1 MEIAFER
8 HATSKIRKAE
18 DLRIFNAKGEATSL
32 KVSDAEFAK
41 VNEFPGYYVLGGNIN
56 VSKLEDG
63 TTYYHGSRKAVGT
76 MNNSSWQGY
85 DKYVKKLDGYTHFVA
100 LLFAVLMRYDSLRE
114 LIIGME
120 AEAYK
125 MHHLV
130 VNYQI
135 RRSTIS
141 DANNRRSSDFFKDIY
156 FYLYE
161 KYKYLL
167 SDSLKGKFWENLLYI
182 MDSTTITLFSNI
194 LKGAG
199 RNPKIGKKKGGIKAH
214 TLIKASE
221 NVP

>member
-1 MEIAFER
+1 MGKVTKFSGQPLYVQPLNLTDR
-8 HATSKIRKAE
+8 SKIRK
-18 DLRIFNAKGEATSL
+18 I
-32 KVSDAEFAK
+32 
-41 VNEFPGYYVLGGNIN
+41 
-56 VSKLEDG
+56 
-63 TTYYHGSRKAVGT
+63 
-76 MNNSSWQGY
+76 SSESGY
-85 DKYVKKLDGYTHFVA
+85 DKYVKKLDGCTHFVA

-125 MHHLV
+125 MHHLG

-182 MDSTTITLFSNI
+182 MDSTTIHCF
-194 LKGAG
+194 
-199 RNPKIGKKKGGIKAH
+199 
-214 TLIKASE
+214 LIY
-221 NVP
+221 